1 MHYHGAWCRV
11 SLDARLAQMNT
22 RRLKIILLLIFVALA
37 IPTGVLVFQA
47 YGQLKWEAFYQ
58 HQQLAREFAL
68 RIDRQFSELMQREE
82 NRAFTDYA
90 FLNVIGSDG
99 SNFLQRSPLSGFPLD
114 SQVPGILGYFQV
126 DASGALATPTLPQSN
141 ASSYGI
147 TAQELD
153 QRVALESRIRD
164 ILSKNRLVKIVDES
178 PARTVSSR
186 DYLEQSRD
194 IQSLGESEI
203 IAEEAAVASMPAP
216 VPAESA
222 EFRLQ
227 GQLVF
232 DQLKSRNNS
241 NLAEQD
247 SPVAA
252 GRAADFKLEKS
263 DELASVQRAD
273 KQNEAKKR
281 KRSKQARKETSVLP
295 ESLSQAMLK
304 DDLDSAGMADDEVE
318 VPGLIQKQQAIRI
331 RTFETEVDPMEFSL
345 LDSGHFVLF
354 RRVWRDG
361 ERYVQ
366 GLLIEP
372 QLLLDELIAPA
383 YRESVLSSMSDLII
397 AYQGNVVTEYG
408 ADYARE
414 YLPSSQDSINELL
427 YQARLIAPFGD
438 LELILN
444 LSRLPVGA
452 GSRVIGWAAMIMALV
467 LVGGFILLY
476 RLGAGAITLGQQ
488 QQDFVSAVSHELK
501 TPLTSIRMYGEML
514 REGWVDETRKKS
526 YYDFIFNESE
536 RLSRLINNVLH
547 LSRMNRHEQKPNL
560 EHLSLETLL
569 DVLRPKLESQLEGA
583 GFSLDLKYGEGT
595 QILKLSID
603 SDWLTQILINLVDN
617 AIKFSGNGEQKTV
630 QITTRLLQDQSIQ
643 ISVRDFGPGV
653 ANDQMKKI
661 FKLFYR
667 SENELTRETVG
678 TGIGL
683 ALVHQ
688 LVTGMGGNV
697 DVVNCEP
704 GVEFRLR
711 FPLIT

>member
-1 MHYHGAWCRV
+1 
-11 SLDARLAQMNT
+11 MNT
-22 RRLKIILLLIFVALA
+22 RRLKILLLLLFVALA
-37 IPTGVLVFQA
+37 VPTGVLVFQA
-47 YGQLKWEAFYQ
+47 YGQLKWEALHQ
-58 HQQLAREFAL
+58 HQQLAREFAM
-68 RIDRQFSELMQREE
+68 RIDRRFSELVQREE
-82 NRAFTDYA
+82 NRSFTDYA
-90 FLNVIGSDG
+90 FLNVIGDSG

-126 DASGALATPTLPQSN
+126 DAKGALATPTVPQSN

-147 TAQELD
+147 ADRELD
-153 QRVALESRIRD
+153 QRVALENKIRH
-164 ILSKNRLVKIVDES
+164 ILSKNRLVKKIDDS
-178 PARTVSSR
+178 PERVVSSSEYT
-186 DYLEQSRD
+186 DQSRD
-194 IQSLGESEI
+194 LQSLEESEI
-203 IAEEAAVASMPAP
+203 MAEEVGLARMPASA
-216 VPAESA
+216 PAEIA
-222 EFRLQ
+222 KIRLE

-232 DQLKSRNNS
+232 DQLKSRKNTDAS
-241 NLAEQD
+241 ELD
-247 SPVAA
+247 SPVEP
-252 GRAADFKLEKS
+252 GRLADLKLEKR
-263 DELASVQRAD
+263 DQLASSQMAD
-273 KQNEAKKR
+273 KRSETKKR

-295 ESLSQAMLK
+295 ETLFYSAPRV
-304 DDLDSAGMADDEVE
+304 DLDSAGPADDELNA
-318 VPGLIQKQQAIRI
+318 PGLLQKQQAIRI

-372 QLLLDELIAPA
+372 QLLLDDLIAPA

-414 YLPSSQDSINELL
+414 YLPSSQDSVNELL

-438 LELILN
+438 LEMIFN

-452 GSRVIGWAAMIMALV
+452 GSKVIGWAAMILALV

-476 RLGAGAITLGQQ
+476 RLGAGAIALGRQ

-514 REGWVDETRKKS
+514 REGWVDEKRKKS

-547 LSRMNRHEQKPNL
+547 LSRMDRHQQKPNL
-560 EHLSLETLL
+560 EYFSLETLL
-569 DVLRPKLESQLEGA
+569 NVLRPKLESQLEGA
-583 GFSLDLKYGEGT
+583 DFSLELKYGEGT
-595 QILKLSID
+595 QVLKLSID

-630 QITTRLLQDQSIQ
+630 QITTRLLQDKSIQ
-643 ISVRDFGPGV
+643 ISVRDFGLGV
-653 ANDQMKKI
+653 AKDQMKKI

-688 LVTGMGGNV
+688 LVTGMGGTV

-711 FPLIT
+711 FPVVG

>member
-22 RRLKIILLLIFVALA
+22 RRLKILLLLLFVALA

-82 NRAFTDYA
+82 NRSFTDYA
-90 FLNVIGSDG
+90 FLNVVGSDG

-186 DYLEQSRD
+186 EYLEQSRD

-203 IAEEAAVASMPAP
+203 IAEEAAVASMPAS

-241 NLAEQD
+241 NSAEQD
-247 SPVAA
+247 SPVAT
-252 GRAADFKLEKS
+252 GRAADLKLEKS

-295 ESLSQAMLK
+295 ESLSQSVLK
-304 DDLDSAGMADDEVE
+304 DDLGSAVSMDDDVE
-318 VPGLIQKQQAIRI
+318 TPGLVQKQQALRI

-372 QLLLDELIAPA
+372 QTILDELVAPA
-383 YRESVLSSMSDLII
+383 YRESVLSSMSDLVI
-397 AYQGNVVTEYG
+397 AYQGNAVKEYG
-408 ADYARE
+408 ANYARE
-414 YLPSSQDSINELL
+414 YLPTSQNTESELL
-427 YQARLIAPFGD
+427 YQTRLIAPFSD
-438 LELILN
+438 LELIFT

-452 GSRVIGWAAMIMALV
+452 GNKVISWAALILALV

-514 REGWVDETRKKS
+514 REGWVDEKRKKS

-560 EHLSLETLL
+560 EHASLETLL
-569 DVLRPKLESQLEGA
+569 NVLRPKLESQLEGA
-583 GFSLDLKYGEGT
+583 GFSLELKYGEGT
-595 QILKLSID
+595 RILKLSID

-617 AIKFSGNGEQKTV
+617 AVKFSGNGEQKTV
-630 QITTRLLQDQSIQ
+630 QITTRLLQDKSMQ

-688 LVTGMGGNV
+688 LVTGMGGSV

-711 FPLIT
+711 FPVV

>member
-1 MHYHGAWCRV
+1 MSTG
-11 SLDARLAQMNT
+11 
-22 RRLKIILLLIFVALA
+22 RLKILLLLLFVALA
-37 IPTGVLVFQA
+37 VPTGVLVFQA
-47 YGQLKWEAFYQ
+47 YGQLKWEALHQ

-68 RIDRQFSELMQREE
+68 RIDRRFSDLVRREE
-82 NRAFTDYA
+82 NRSFTDYA
-90 FLNVIGSDG
+90 FLNVVGSDG

-114 SQVPGILGYFQV
+114 SLVPGILGYFQV
-126 DASGALATPTLPQSN
+126 DARGQLATPTVPQSN

-147 TAQELD
+147 AVQELD
-153 QRVALESRIRD
+153 QRLALESRIRD
-164 ILSKNRLVKIVDES
+164 ILSKNRLVKKVDES
-178 PARTVSSR
+178 LVEAASSR
-186 DYLEQSRD
+186 KYSGLSRD
-194 IQSLGESEI
+194 LQSIGEAETM
-203 IAEEAAVASMPAP
+203 AEEALVARMPAS
-216 VPAESA
+216 VTAESA
-222 EFRLQ
+222 ASRLE

-232 DQLKSRNNS
+232 DQLKSRKNTNAPEL
-241 NLAEQD
+241 N
-247 SPVAA
+247 SPVGI
-252 GRAADFKLEKS
+252 GRLADLKLEKRDQLES
-263 DELASVQRAD
+263 SPLTD

-281 KRSKQARKETSVLP
+281 KRGKQARKETSVLP
-295 ESLSQAMLK
+295 ETLYFYAPRS
-304 DDLDSAGMADDEVE
+304 DLDSAGSADDELDA
-318 VPGLIQKQQAIRI
+318 PGLVQKQQAIRI

-397 AYQGNVVTEYG
+397 AYQGNIVTEYG

-414 YLPSSQDSINELL
+414 YLPKSQNTENELL
-427 YQARLIAPFGD
+427 YQTRLIAPFSD
-438 LELILN
+438 LELIFK

-452 GSRVIGWAAMIMALV
+452 GSKVIGWAAIILALV

-476 RLGAGAITLGQQ
+476 RLGAGAIALGRQ

-514 REGWVDETRKKS
+514 REGWVEETRKKS

-547 LSRMNRHEQKPNL
+547 LSRMDRHQQKPNL
-560 EHLSLETLL
+560 EDANLESLLNELC
-569 DVLRPKLESQLEGA
+569 PKRESQLENS
-583 GFSLDLKYGEGT
+583 GFSLEMKYGEET
-595 QILKLSID
+595 QKLKLSID
-603 SDWLTQILINLVDN
+603 SDWLAQIMINLVDN
-617 AIKFSGNGEQKTV
+617 AVKFSANGEQKSV
-630 QITTRLLQDQSIQ
+630 QVTTRLLSDKSVQ

-653 ANDQMKKI
+653 ARDQMKKI

-688 LVTGMGGNV
+688 LVTGMGGTV

-704 GVEFRLR
+704 GVEVRLR
-711 FPLIT
+711 FPVVG

>member
-1 MHYHGAWCRV
+1 
-11 SLDARLAQMNT
+11 MNT
-22 RRLKIILLLIFVALA
+22 RRLKTLLLLLFAALA
-37 IPTGVLVFQA
+37 IPTAVLVYQA

-68 RIDRQFSELMQREE
+68 RIDRQFSELVQREE
-82 NRAFTDYA
+82 NRSFTDYT
-90 FLNVIGSDG
+90 FLNVVGSDG
-99 SNFLQRSPLSGFPLD
+99 SNFLQRSPLSSFPLD

-126 DASGALATPTLPQSN
+126 DAKGQLATPTLPQSN

-147 TAQELD
+147 AAQELG
-153 QRVALESRIRD
+153 QRVALESAIRD
-164 ILSKNRLVKIVDES
+164 ILNKNRLVRQVDDS
-178 PARTVSSR
+178 PERAVSSR
-186 DYLEQSRD
+186 EYLEQSRD
-194 IQSLGESEI
+194 LQSLGESEI
-203 IAEEAAVASMPAP
+203 IAEEAAVASMPASA
-216 VPAESA
+216 PAESA

-232 DQLKSRNNS
+232 DQLKSRINTNAPE
-241 NLAEQD
+241 LD
-247 SPVAA
+247 SSVDL
-252 GRAADFKLEKS
+252 GRSADLKLEKTDGLVS
-263 DELASVQRAD
+263 GLRAD
-273 KQNEAKKR
+273 KQNEAKKQ
-281 KRSKQARKETSVLP
+281 KRGKLARKETSVLP
-295 ESLSQAMLK
+295 ETLAQPLMP
-304 DDLDSAGMADDEVE
+304 DDLDSTASVADEIE
-318 VPGLIQKQQAIRI
+318 TPGLVQKQQALRI
-331 RTFETEVDPMEFSL
+331 RTFEAEVGAMEFSL

-372 QLLLDELIAPA
+372 RIILDGLIAPA
-383 YRESVLSSMSDLII
+383 YRESVLSSMSDLVI
-397 AYQGNVVTEYG
+397 AYQGNAVKEYG
-408 ADYARE
+408 ANYARE
-414 YLPSSQDSINELL
+414 YLPTSRNTEGELL
-427 YQARLIAPFGD
+427 YRTRLIAPFSD
-438 LELILN
+438 LELIFK

-452 GSRVIGWAAMIMALV
+452 GTKVISWAALILALV

-514 REGWVDETRKKS
+514 REGWVDEARKKS

-547 LSRMNRHEQKPNL
+547 LSRMNRHQQKPKL
-560 EHLSLETLL
+560 DDASLEALL
-569 DVLRPKLESQLEGA
+569 NDLRPKLESQLENA
-583 GFSLDLKYGEGT
+583 GFNLELKYGEGT
-595 QILKLSID
+595 RTSKLSID

-630 QITTRLLQDQSIQ
+630 QITTRLLQDKSIQ

-688 LVTGMGGNV
+688 LVTGMGGTV

-711 FPLIT
+711 FPVVG

>member
-1 MHYHGAWCRV
+1 
-11 SLDARLAQMNT
+11 MNT
-22 RRLKIILLLIFVALA
+22 GRLKILLSLLFVALA
-37 IPTGVLVFQA
+37 VPTGVLVFQA
-47 YGQLKWEAFYQ
+47 YGQLKWEALHQ

-68 RIDRQFSELMQREE
+68 RIDRRFSELVQREE
-82 NRAFTDYA
+82 NRSFTDYA

-114 SQVPGILGYFQV
+114 SLVPGILGYFQV
-126 DASGALATPTLPQSN
+126 DARGQLATPTVPQSN

-147 TAQELD
+147 GVHELD
-153 QRVALESRIRD
+153 QRVALESQIRD
-164 ILSKNRLVKIVDES
+164 ILSKNRLVNKVDES
-178 PARTVSSR
+178 PGLAVSAKEYTGLNR
-186 DYLEQSRD
+186 YLES
-194 IQSLGESEI
+194 IEESEI
-203 IAEEAAVASMPAP
+203 MVEEVMASRMPAA

-222 EFRLQ
+222 ESQLQ

-232 DQLKSRNNS
+232 DQLKSRKITNAVELNS
-241 NLAEQD
+241 PAGIGRLAD
-247 SPVAA
+247 L
-252 GRAADFKLEKS
+252 KLEKR
-263 DELASVQRAD
+263 DELASSQLAD

-281 KRSKQARKETSVLP
+281 KRGKQARKETSVLP
-295 ESLSQAMLK
+295 ETLFQSAPRG
-304 DDLDSAGMADDEVE
+304 DLDSAGPADDVLDA
-318 VPGLIQKQQAIRI
+318 PGLVQKQQAIRI

-414 YLPSSQDSINELL
+414 YLPKSQNTENELL
-427 YQARLIAPFGD
+427 YQTRLIAPFSD
-438 LELILN
+438 LELIFK

-452 GSRVIGWAAMIMALV
+452 GSKVIGWAAMILALV

-476 RLGAGAITLGQQ
+476 RLGAGAIALGRQQ
-488 QQDFVSAVSHELK
+488 QNFVSAVSHELK

-514 REGWVDETRKKS
+514 REGWVEETRKKE

-547 LSRMNRHEQKPNL
+547 LSRMDRHQQKPNL
-560 EHLSLETLL
+560 EDANLEILL
-569 DVLRPKLESQLEGA
+569 NELRPKLESQLENS
-583 GFSLDLKYGEGT
+583 GFSLEMKFGEGT
-595 QILKLSID
+595 QRLKLSID
-603 SDWLTQILINLVDN
+603 SDWLTQIMINLVDN
-617 AIKFSGNGEQKTV
+617 AVKFSANSKQKSV
-630 QITTRLLQDQSIQ
+630 QVTTRLLSDKSVQ

-653 ANDQMKKI
+653 ARDQMKKI

-688 LVTGMGGNV
+688 LVTGMGGTV

-711 FPLIT
+711 FPVVG

>member
-1 MHYHGAWCRV
+1 
-11 SLDARLAQMNT
+11 MNT
-22 RRLKIILLLIFVALA
+22 RRLKIILLLLFTALA
-37 IPTGVLVFQA
+37 TPTAVLVFQA
-47 YGQLKWEAFYQ
+47 YGQLKWEAFHQ

-68 RIDRQFSELMQREE
+68 RIDRRFSELVQREE
-82 NRAFTDYA
+82 NRSFTDYA
-90 FLNVIGSDG
+90 FLNVVGSDG
-99 SNFLQRSPLSGFPLD
+99 SNFLQRSPLSSLPPD

-126 DASGALATPTLPQSN
+126 DAKGQLATPTLPRSN

-147 TAQELD
+147 AAQELD
-153 QRVALESRIRD
+153 QRVALESTIRD
-164 ILSKNRLVKIVDES
+164 ILSKNRLVKKVDES
-178 PARTVSSR
+178 PARAVSSR
-186 DYLEQSRD
+186 GYTDPSRD
-194 IQSLGESEI
+194 LQSLGESEI
-203 IAEEAAVASMPAP
+203 MVEEAEVASMPAAA
-216 VPAESA
+216 PAESV
-222 EFRLQ
+222 EFRPQ

-232 DQLKSRNNS
+232 DQLKSRKDS
-241 NLAEQD
+241 NAAEQD

-252 GRAADFKLEKS
+252 GRAADLKLEKS

-295 ESLSQAMLK
+295 ETMSLPLMQ
-304 DDLDSAGMADDEVE
+304 DDRDSAVSMDDEVE
-318 VPGLIQKQQAIRI
+318 APGLVQNQQALRI
-331 RTFETEVDPMEFSL
+331 RTFETEVDAMEFSL
-345 LDSGHFVLF
+345 LDSGQFVLF

-361 ERYVQ
+361 DRYVQ

-372 QLLLDELIAPA
+372 QTILDELVAPA
-383 YRESVLSSMSDLII
+383 YRESVLSSMSDLVI
-397 AYQGNVVTEYG
+397 AYQGSVVKEYG

-414 YLPSSQDSINELL
+414 YLPASQNTEGELL
-427 YQARLIAPFGD
+427 YQTRLIAPFSD
-438 LELILN
+438 LELIFT

-452 GSRVIGWAAMIMALV
+452 GSRVIGWAALILALV

-476 RLGAGAITLGQQ
+476 RLGTGAITLGQQ

-514 REGWVDETRKKS
+514 REGWVDESRKKS

-547 LSRMNRHEQKPNL
+547 LSRMNRHEQKPKL
-560 EHLSLETLL
+560 EEASLDTLL
-569 DVLRPKLESQLEGA
+569 NDLRPKLESQLEGA
-583 GFSLDLKYGEGT
+583 GFSLELSYSEGT
-595 QILKLSID
+595 QTSKLNVD

-617 AIKFSGNGEQKTV
+617 AVKFSGNGEQKTV
-630 QITTRLLQDQSIQ
+630 QITTRLLQDRSMQ

-653 ANDQMKKI
+653 AKDQMKKI

-688 LVTGMGGNV
+688 LVTGMGGTV

-711 FPLIT
+711 FPVVG

>member
-1 MHYHGAWCRV
+1 
-11 SLDARLAQMNT
+11 MNT
-22 RRLKIILLLIFVALA
+22 GRLKILLSLLFVALA
-37 IPTGVLVFQA
+37 VPTGVLVFQA
-47 YGQLKWEAFYQ
+47 YGQLKWEALHQ

-68 RIDRQFSELMQREE
+68 RIDRRFSELVQREE
-82 NRAFTDYA
+82 NRSFTDYA

-114 SQVPGILGYFQV
+114 SLVPGILGYFQV
-126 DASGALATPTLPQSN
+126 DARGQLATPTVPQSN

-147 TAQELD
+147 GVHELD
-153 QRVALESRIRD
+153 QRVALESQIRD
-164 ILSKNRLVKIVDES
+164 ILSKNRLVNKVDES
-178 PARTVSSR
+178 PGLAVSAKEYTGLNR
-186 DYLEQSRD
+186 YLES
-194 IQSLGESEI
+194 IEESEI
-203 IAEEAAVASMPAP
+203 MVEEVMASRMPAA

-222 EFRLQ
+222 ESQLQ

-232 DQLKSRNNS
+232 DQLKSRKITNAVELNS
-241 NLAEQD
+241 PAGIGRLAD
-247 SPVAA
+247 L
-252 GRAADFKLEKS
+252 KLEKR
-263 DELASVQRAD
+263 DELASSQLAD

-281 KRSKQARKETSVLP
+281 KRGKQARKETSVLP
-295 ESLSQAMLK
+295 ETLFQSAPRG
-304 DDLDSAGMADDEVE
+304 DLDSAGPADDVLDA
-318 VPGLIQKQQAIRI
+318 PGLVQKQQAIRI

-414 YLPSSQDSINELL
+414 YLPKSQNTENELL
-427 YQARLIAPFGD
+427 YQTRLIAPFSD
-438 LELILN
+438 LELIFK

-452 GSRVIGWAAMIMALV
+452 GSKVIGWAAMILALV

-476 RLGAGAITLGQQ
+476 RLGAGAIALGRQQ
-488 QQDFVSAVSHELK
+488 QNFVSAVSHELK

-514 REGWVDETRKKS
+514 REGWVEETRKKE

-547 LSRMNRHEQKPNL
+547 LSRMDRHQQKPNL
-560 EHLSLETLL
+560 EDANLEILL
-569 DVLRPKLESQLEGA
+569 NELRPKLESQLENS
-583 GFSLDLKYGEGT
+583 GFSLEMKFGEGT
-595 QILKLSID
+595 QTLKLSID
-603 SDWLTQILINLVDN
+603 SDWLTQIMINLVDN
-617 AIKFSGNGEQKTV
+617 AVKFSANSKQKSV
-630 QITTRLLQDQSIQ
+630 QVTTRLLSDKSVQ

-653 ANDQMKKI
+653 ARDQMKKI

-688 LVTGMGGNV
+688 LVTGMGGTV

-704 GVEFRLR
+704 GVEFRLC
-711 FPLIT
+711 FPVVG

>member
-1 MHYHGAWCRV
+1 
-11 SLDARLAQMNT
+11 MNT
-22 RRLKIILLLIFVALA
+22 GRLKILLSLLFVALA
-37 IPTGVLVFQA
+37 VPTGVLVFQA
-47 YGQLKWEAFYQ
+47 YGQLKWEALHQ

-68 RIDRQFSELMQREE
+68 RIDRRFSELVQREE
-82 NRAFTDYA
+82 NRSFTDYA

-114 SQVPGILGYFQV
+114 SLVPGILGYFQV
-126 DASGALATPTLPQSN
+126 DARGQLATPTVPQSN

-147 TAQELD
+147 GVHELD
-153 QRVALESRIRD
+153 QRVALESQIRD
-164 ILSKNRLVKIVDES
+164 ILSKNRLVNKVDES
-178 PARTVSSR
+178 PGLAVSAKEYTGLNR
-186 DYLEQSRD
+186 YLES
-194 IQSLGESEI
+194 IEESEI
-203 IAEEAAVASMPAP
+203 MVEEVMASRMPAA

-222 EFRLQ
+222 ESQLQ

-232 DQLKSRNNS
+232 DQLKSRKITNAVELNS
-241 NLAEQD
+241 PAGIGRLAD
-247 SPVAA
+247 L
-252 GRAADFKLEKS
+252 KLEKS
-263 DELASVQRAD
+263 DELASGQLAD

-281 KRSKQARKETSVLP
+281 KRGKQARKETSVLP
-295 ESLSQAMLK
+295 ETLFQSAPRG
-304 DDLDSAGMADDEVE
+304 DLDSAGPADDELDA
-318 VPGLIQKQQAIRI
+318 PGLVQKQQAIRI

-397 AYQGNVVTEYG
+397 AYQGNVVTEYD

-414 YLPSSQDSINELL
+414 YLPKSQNTENELL
-427 YQARLIAPFGD
+427 YQTRLIAPFSD
-438 LELILN
+438 LELIFK

-452 GSRVIGWAAMIMALV
+452 GSKVIGWAAMILALV

-476 RLGAGAITLGQQ
+476 RLGAGAIALGRQQ
-488 QQDFVSAVSHELK
+488 QNFVSAVSHELK

-514 REGWVDETRKKS
+514 REGWVEETRKKE

-547 LSRMNRHEQKPNL
+547 LSRMDRHQQKPNL
-560 EHLSLETLL
+560 EDANLETLL
-569 DVLRPKLESQLEGA
+569 NELRPKLESQLENS
-583 GFSLDLKYGEGT
+583 GFSLEMKFGEGT
-595 QILKLSID
+595 QTLKLSID
-603 SDWLTQILINLVDN
+603 SDWLTQIMINLVDN
-617 AIKFSGNGEQKTV
+617 AVKFSANSKQKSV
-630 QITTRLLQDQSIQ
+630 QVTTRLLSDKSVQ

-653 ANDQMKKI
+653 ARDQMKKI

-688 LVTGMGGNV
+688 LVTGMGGTV

-711 FPLIT
+711 FPVVG

>member
-1 MHYHGAWCRV
+1 
-11 SLDARLAQMNT
+11 MNT
-22 RRLKIILLLIFVALA
+22 RRLKILLLLLFVALV

-58 HQQLAREFAL
+58 HQQIAREFAL
-68 RIDRQFSELMQREE
+68 RIDRQFSELAQREE
-82 NRAFTDYA
+82 NRSFTDYA
-90 FLNVIGSDG
+90 FLNVVGSDG
-99 SNFLQRSPLSGFPLD
+99 SNFLQRSPLSGFPID

-147 TAQELD
+147 AAQELD
-153 QRVALESRIRD
+153 QRVALEGRIRD
-164 ILSKNRLVKIVDES
+164 ILSKNRLVKKVDES
-178 PARTVSSR
+178 PARVVSSR
-186 DYLEQSRD
+186 EYLEQSRD

-203 IAEEAAVASMPAP
+203 IAEESTVASMPASA
-216 VPAESA
+216 PAESA

-232 DQLKSRNNS
+232 DQLKSRNNT
-241 NLAEQD
+241 NTPEMD

-252 GRAADFKLEKS
+252 GRATDLKLEKS
-263 DELASVQRAD
+263 DELASVQQAD

-295 ESLSQAMLK
+295 ESLSQSVLR
-304 DDLDSAGMADDEVE
+304 DDLDSAVSMDDEVE
-318 VPGLIQKQQAIRI
+318 TPGLLEKQQAIRI

-372 QLLLDELIAPA
+372 QTILDELVAPA
-383 YRESVLSSMSDLII
+383 YRESVLSSMSDLVI
-397 AYQGNVVTEYG
+397 AYQGNAVKEYG
-408 ADYARE
+408 ADYTRE
-414 YLPSSQDSINELL
+414 YLPTSQNSEGELL
-427 YQARLIAPFGD
+427 YQARLIAPFSD
-438 LELILN
+438 LELIFK

-452 GSRVIGWAAMIMALV
+452 GSKVIGWAAMILALV
-467 LVGGFILLY
+467 LIGGFILLY

-560 EHLSLETLL
+560 EHASLDTLL
-569 DVLRPKLESQLEGA
+569 NDLRPKLKLQLDGA
-583 GFSLDLKYGEGT
+583 GFSLELNYGEGT
-595 QILKLSID
+595 QTSKLNVD

-617 AIKFSGNGEQKTV
+617 AVKFSGNAEQKTV
-630 QITTRLLQDQSIQ
+630 QITTRLLQDKSMQ

-653 ANDQMKKI
+653 AKDQMKKI

-688 LVTGMGGNV
+688 LVTGMGGTV

-704 GVEFRLR
+704 GVEFRLQ
-711 FPLIT
+711 FPVVG

>member
-1 MHYHGAWCRV
+1 
-11 SLDARLAQMNT
+11 MNT
-22 RRLKIILLLIFVALA
+22 RRLKTLLLLLFVALA

-47 YGQLKWEAFYQ
+47 YGQLKWEAFHQ

-68 RIDRQFSELMQREE
+68 RIDRQFNALMQREE
-82 NRAFTDYA
+82 NRSFTAYA
-90 FLNVIGSDG
+90 FLNVMGSDG

-126 DASGALATPTLPQSN
+126 DAKGQLATPTVPLSN

-147 TAQELD
+147 SSQELR
-153 QRVALESRIRD
+153 QRVALENSIRD
-164 ILSKNRLVKIVDES
+164 ILGQNRLVKKFDAS
-178 PARTVSSR
+178 PERTVSSPELSELSEPSG
-186 DYLEQSRD
+186 DTQSVGK
-194 IQSLGESEI
+194 GEI
-203 IAEEAAVASMPAP
+203 MAEETAVLRMPSSAP
-216 VPAESA
+216 VESL
-222 EFRLQ
+222 EPSLQ

-232 DQLKSRNNS
+232 DQLKSRKDTD
-241 NLAEQD
+241 NLELD
-247 SPVAA
+247 SPADL
-252 GRAADFKLEKS
+252 GRVDDLKLEDS
-263 DELASVQRAD
+263 YAVASGLLPK

-281 KRSKQARKETSVLP
+281 KLVKQARKEISVLP
-295 ESLSQAMLK
+295 EIRSEQEFAS
-304 DDLDSAGMADDEVE
+304 DFNFPRSGEDEVAASS
-318 VPGLIQKQQAIRI
+318 LLRKQQAIRI

-383 YRESVLSSMSDLII
+383 FRDSVLSSMSDLII
-397 AYQGNVVTEYG
+397 AYQGNVIGVYDAG
-408 ADYARE
+408 YARE
-414 YLPSSQDSINELL
+414 YSSSYQDKENELL
-427 YQARLIAPFGD
+427 YQARMIAPFND
-438 LELILN
+438 LELIFS
-444 LSRLPVGA
+444 LSRLPVGT
-452 GSRVIGWAAMIMALV
+452 GSQVIIWAALILGVV
-467 LVGGFILLY
+467 LVGGFLLLY
-476 RLGAGAITLGQQ
+476 RLGAGAIALGQQ

-514 REGWVDETRKKS
+514 REGWADEARKKS

-547 LSRMNRHEQKPNL
+547 LARMTRNEQKP
-560 EHLSLETLL
+560 SLEDTNLDTLL
-569 DVLRPKLESQLEGA
+569 NDLRPKLESQLENA
-583 GFSLDLKYGEGT
+583 GFRLELDCGEPALT
-595 QILKLSID
+595 SKLRID
-603 SDWLTQILINLVDN
+603 SDWLTQILINLIDN
-617 AIKFSGNGEQKTV
+617 AIKFSGNAEDKIV
-630 QITTRLLQDQSIQ
+630 QISCRLLQGKSMQ
-643 ISVRDFGPGV
+643 ICVRDFGPGV
-653 ANDQMKKI
+653 AKDQMKKI

-688 LVTGMGGNV
+688 LVTGLGGEV

-711 FPLIT
+711 FPVVV

>member
-22 RRLKIILLLIFVALA
+22 RRLKILLLLLFVALA

-82 NRAFTDYA
+82 NRSFTDYA
-90 FLNVIGSDG
+90 FLNVVGSDG

-147 TAQELD
+147 TPQELN

-186 DYLEQSRD
+186 EYLEQSRD

-203 IAEEAAVASMPAP
+203 IAEEAAVASMPAS

-241 NLAEQD
+241 NSAEQD
-247 SPVAA
+247 SPVAT
-252 GRAADFKLEKS
+252 GRAADLKLEKS

-295 ESLSQAMLK
+295 ESLSQSVLK
-304 DDLDSAGMADDEVE
+304 DDLGSAVSMDDDVE
-318 VPGLIQKQQAIRI
+318 TPGLVQKQQALRI

-372 QLLLDELIAPA
+372 QTILDELVAPA
-383 YRESVLSSMSDLII
+383 YRESVLSSMSDLVI
-397 AYQGNVVTEYG
+397 AYQGNAVKEYG
-408 ADYARE
+408 ANYARE
-414 YLPSSQDSINELL
+414 YLPTSQNTESELL
-427 YQARLIAPFGD
+427 YQTRLIAPFSD
-438 LELILN
+438 LELIFT

-452 GSRVIGWAAMIMALV
+452 GNKVISWAALILALV

-514 REGWVDETRKKS
+514 REGWVDEKRKKS

-560 EHLSLETLL
+560 EHASLETLL
-569 DVLRPKLESQLEGA
+569 NVLRPKLESQLEGA
-583 GFSLDLKYGEGT
+583 GFSLELKYGEGT
-595 QILKLSID
+595 RILKLSID

-617 AIKFSGNGEQKTV
+617 AVKFSGNGEQKTV
-630 QITTRLLQDQSIQ
+630 QITTRLLQDKSMQ

-688 LVTGMGGNV
+688 LVTGMGGSV

-711 FPLIT
+711 FPVV

>member
-1 MHYHGAWCRV
+1 
-11 SLDARLAQMNT
+11 MNT
-22 RRLKIILLLIFVALA
+22 GRLKTLLLLLFVALA
-37 IPTGVLVFQA
+37 VPTGVLVFQA
-47 YGQLKWEAFYQ
+47 YGQLKWEALHQ

-68 RIDRQFSELMQREE
+68 RIDRRFSELVQREE
-82 NRAFTDYA
+82 NRSFTDYT
-90 FLNVIGSDG
+90 FLNVVGSDS

-126 DASGALATPTLPQSN
+126 DTSGALATPTVPQSN

-153 QRVALESRIRD
+153 QRLALESRIRD
-164 ILSKNRLVKIVDES
+164 ILSKNRLVKKVNEG
-178 PARTVSSR
+178 PVETVSSR
-186 DYLEQSRD
+186 EYSEPSRD
-194 IQSLGESEI
+194 LQTIGESENKV
-203 IAEEAAVASMPAP
+203 EEAKVASMPAAA
-216 VPAESA
+216 PAESA

-241 NLAEQD
+241 ISAEQD
-247 SPVAA
+247 SPVVA
-252 GRAADFKLEKS
+252 GRAADLKLEKS

-273 KQNEAKKR
+273 KLNEANKR
-281 KRSKQARKETSVLP
+281 KRGKQARKETSVLP
-295 ESLSQAMLK
+295 ETLFQSALK
-304 DDLDSAGMADDEVE
+304 DDLDSVTSADDEV
-318 VPGLIQKQQAIRI
+318 VSPGLVKKQQAIRI

-372 QLLLDELIAPA
+372 QLLLDELVAPA

-397 AYQGNVVTEYG
+397 TYQGNVVTEYG
-408 ADYARE
+408 ADFARE
-414 YLPSSQDSINELL
+414 YLPSSRDSVNELL

-438 LELILN
+438 LELIFN

-452 GSRVIGWAAMIMALV
+452 GSKIIGWAAMILALV

-476 RLGAGAITLGQQ
+476 RLGAGAIALGQQ

-514 REGWVDETRKKS
+514 REGWVDEPRKKT

-547 LSRMNRHEQKPNL
+547 LSRMNRHEQKPKL
-560 EHLSLETLL
+560 DEASLEALMN
-569 DVLRPKLESQLEGA
+569 DLRPKLESQLENA
-583 GFSLDLKYGEGT
+583 GFSLELNYGEGT
-595 QILKLSID
+595 QTSELSID
-603 SDWLTQILINLVDN
+603 SDWLTQVLINLVDN

-630 QITTRLLQDQSIQ
+630 QITTRLLQDKSIQ
-643 ISVRDFGPGV
+643 ISVRDFGHGV
-653 ANDQMKKI
+653 AKDQMKKI

-688 LVTGMGGNV
+688 LVTGMGGTV

-711 FPLIT
+711 FPVVG

>member
-1 MHYHGAWCRV
+1 
-11 SLDARLAQMNT
+11 MNT
-22 RRLKIILLLIFVALA
+22 QRLKILLLLLFVALVV
-37 IPTGVLVFQA
+37 PTGVLVFQA
-47 YGQLKWEAFYQ
+47 YGQLKWEAFHQ

-68 RIDRQFSELMQREE
+68 RIDRRFSELMQREE
-82 NRAFTDYA
+82 NRSFTDYT
-90 FLNVIGSDG
+90 FLNVVGSDG
-99 SNFLQRSPLSGFPLD
+99 SNFLQRSPLSGFPPD
-114 SQVPGILGYFQV
+114 SQIPGILGYFQV
-126 DASGALATPTLPQSN
+126 NAQGQLATPTLPQSN

-147 TAQELD
+147 AAQELD

-164 ILSKNRLVKIVDES
+164 ILSKNRLVKKVEES
-178 PARTVSSR
+178 PARAVASTKYSARSR
-186 DYLEQSRD
+186 DLQS
-194 IQSLGESEI
+194 IGEGEVF
-203 IAEEAAVASMPAP
+203 AEEAAVASMPASAP
-216 VPAESA
+216 VESA
-222 EFRLQ
+222 EFRLE

-232 DQLKSRNNS
+232 DQLKSRKNVNT
-241 NLAEQD
+241 LELD
-247 SPVAA
+247 SPIAA
-252 GRAADFKLEKS
+252 GRAANLKLEES
-263 DELASVQRAD
+263 DELATVQRAD

-281 KRSKQARKETSVLP
+281 KRSNQARKETSVLP
-295 ESLSQAMLK
+295 ETLFQSVLK
-304 DDLDSAGMADDEVE
+304 DDLDSTVTMDDEV
-318 VPGLIQKQQAIRI
+318 VASGLVQNQQAIRI
-331 RTFETEVDPMEFSL
+331 RTFETEVDPMEFSM
-345 LDSGHFVLF
+345 LDSGHFALF

-372 QLLLDELIAPA
+372 QLILDGLIAPA
-383 YRESVLSSMSDLII
+383 YRESVLSSMSDLVI
-397 AYQGNVVTEYG
+397 AYRGKDIKQYS
-408 ADYARE
+408 ADYSRE
-414 YLPSSQDSINELL
+414 YLPAPQKTEGELL
-427 YQARLIAPFGD
+427 YQTRLIAPFSD
-438 LELILN
+438 LELVFS

-452 GSRVIGWAAMIMALV
+452 GSKVIGWAALILTLV

-476 RLGAGAITLGQQ
+476 RLGAGTITLGQQ

-547 LSRMNRHEQKPNL
+547 LSRMNRHEQKPKL
-560 EHLSLETLL
+560 EHADLETLL
-569 DVLRPKLESQLEGA
+569 NDLRPKLESQLEGA
-583 GFSLDLKYGEGT
+583 GFSLEIMYGEGT
-595 QILKLSID
+595 QILKLDID

-617 AIKFSGNGEQKTV
+617 AVKFSGNGKQKTV
-630 QITTRLLQDQSIQ
+630 QITTRLLQDRSIQ
-643 ISVRDFGPGV
+643 IGVRDFGPGI
-653 ANDQMKKI
+653 AKDQMKKI

-688 LVTGMGGNV
+688 MVTGMGGTV

-711 FPLIT
+711 FPIAG